1 VGVQRLSNSGRSG
14 FSYKSLIAG
23 ITPIPSVPTIGTATA
38 LTSESVSVTFTAPGA
53 YSGATYTATSSPDG
67 ITASSATSPIVVTG
81 LLAETAYT
89 FTVTATNATG
99 TSGASAASNSAT
111 TLPGATA
118 SMDALATVVVPSGG
132 VSQIEFAGIPT
143 GGQYQHLQIRF
154 IGRLSRSS
162 AGTGFQMRFNDVST
176 TAAYYQSHR
185 LQGNGSSATAGA
197 DGTNTVLNFD
207 RIAAANNSAN
217 VFGAGI
223 IDILDYTSIN
233 KNKVNRSLIGYDD
246 NGSGQINLNSN
257 MWLTSNT
264 AINKIVIY
272 PDGFT
277 GTWVEHSQFA
287 LYGIR
292 G

>member
-1 VGVQRLSNSGRSG
+1 MSPLLDSIGSVKG
-14 FSYKSLIAG
+14 FGFGALLDIFEPTGSY
-23 ITPIPSVPTIGTATA
+23 
-38 LTSESVSVTFTAPGA
+38 
-53 YSGATYTATSSPDG
+53 
-67 ITASSATSPIVVTG
+67 
-81 LLAETAYT
+81 
-89 FTVTATNATG
+89 
-99 TSGASAASNSAT
+99 
-111 TLPGATA
+111 
-118 SMDALATVVVPSGG
+118 DALASYTVPSGG
-132 VSQIEFAGIPT
+132 VSEITFSGIPT
-143 GGQYQHLQIRF
+143 GGQYTHLQIRF
-154 IGRLSRSS
+154 IGRLSRAS

-176 TAAYYQSHR
+176 TDAYYQSHR
-185 LQGNGSSATAGA
+185 LQGNGSSATAAA

-257 MWLTSNT
+257 MWLTSNA
-264 AINKIVIY
+264 AINKIIIY

-277 GTWVEHSQFA
+277 GTWVQHSQFA